1 MCADFGM
8 ERLSVNT
15 PDVTATDSW
24 PVERRRR
31 ARTKVST
38 PAYASFNGAN
48 ALDLHEI
55 LDLNEAGFAAQAPP
69 SIDLKQIVS
78 LRLVLSET
86 ETPIAAHGR
95 IVWSDR
101 GRIGVELETLPPEDL
116 QHLQRWLFLNAMN
129 TAGDEQHAGTVAA
142 SAIEE
147 PSVLADHSSLLN
159 AFEAVRREVLSLALE
174 PDAALRLVAERT
186 IAFTTATGCAVAV
199 LDGDAMVC
207 RASAGN
213 DAPPLGATFHAGSGF
228 SGECVRRKT
237 MLRCDDAETDPHVD
251 RESCRALGIR
261 SMLAVPLV
269 SGDSVV
275 GLIEVFSPKHDAFRD
290 RDEEVLTRMAEF
302 ALVIVEPAHE
312 TTADSTTSI
321 PFAENLKPDVHRFHF
336 QKAHA
341 IILVVAFALAAL
353 ILGYLLAQRLFSPA
367 PKTVSNAALTTPATP
382 QPVALKN
389 APAASSQATTLDQ
402 LRVAAERGD
411 ASAQFGLGAHYAIGD
426 GVKLDNVEAA
436 RWFSK
441 AAEQGHVIAQDTL
454 GAYYWAGRGV
464 PKDLRKA
471 YFWSL
476 LGRAGNNETSKYRV
490 AALNALLPRDQIEA
504 ARLEAE
510 QWIRLHPP
518 ATPSHNQ

>member
-1 MCADFGM
+1 M
-8 ERLSVNT
+8 EPLRVNT
-15 PDVTATDSW
+15 SGITATDTW
-24 PVERRRR
+24 PAERRRR
-31 ARTKVST
+31 ARNRIFT

-55 LDLNEAGFAAQAPP
+55 LDLSEDGFAAQAPP
-69 SIDLKQIVS
+69 TIDFNQRVS

-86 ETPIAAHGR
+86 ESPVSAHGR
-95 IVWSDR
+95 VVWSDR
-101 GRIGVELETLPPEDL
+101 GRIGIELETLPPEDL

-129 TAGDEQHAGTVAA
+129 AAGDAAGNEEHPRAV
-142 SAIEE
+142 SSVEE

-186 IAFTTATGCAVAV
+186 VAFTGASGCAVAV
-199 LDGDAMVC
+199 LAGDTMIC
-207 RASAGN
+207 RASSGD
-213 DAPPLGATFHAGSGF
+213 DAPPIGATFHSGSGF
-228 SGECVRRKT
+228 SGECVRRAA
-237 MLRCDDAETDPHVD
+237 MLRCDDAEIDPHVD
-251 RESCRALGIR
+251 QQSCRALGIR
-261 SMLAVPLV
+261 SILAAPLL
-269 SGDSVV
+269 SGDSVI
-275 GLIEVFSPKHDAFRD
+275 GLVEVFSPKHSAFRD

-302 ALVIVEPAHE
+302 ALAIVEPAQD
-312 TTADSTTSI
+312 TTATHATSF
-321 PFAENLKPDVHRFHF
+321 PFSDTLNPDARKFPLRKSHV
-336 QKAHA
+336 
-341 IILVVAFALAAL
+341 ILLVAALALAAW
-353 ILGYLLAQRLFSPA
+353 ILGYLLAPWLQRLFTNS
-367 PKTVSNAALTTPATP
+367 PKTPSKATLTTPAAP
-382 QPVALKN
+382 QPVALKGTPG
-389 APAASSQATTLDQ
+389 PAVGQATTLDQ
-402 LRVAAERGD
+402 LRSTAERGD

-490 AALNALLPRDQIEA
+490 VALNALLPRDQIEG
-504 ARLEAE
+504 ARQEAE

-518 ATPSHNQ
+518 ATPSHNP

>member
-1 MCADFGM
+1 
-8 ERLSVNT
+8 
-15 PDVTATDSW
+15 
-24 PVERRRR
+24 
-31 ARTKVST
+31 
-38 PAYASFNGAN
+38 
-48 ALDLHEI
+48 
-55 LDLNEAGFAAQAPP
+55 
-69 SIDLKQIVS
+69 
-78 LRLVLSET
+78 
-86 ETPIAAHGR
+86 
-95 IVWSDR
+95 
-101 GRIGVELETLPPEDL
+101 
-116 QHLQRWLFLNAMN
+116 
-129 TAGDEQHAGTVAA
+129 
-142 SAIEE
+142 
-147 PSVLADHSSLLN
+147 
-159 AFEAVRREVLSLALE
+159 
-174 PDAALRLVAERT
+174 
-186 IAFTTATGCAVAV
+186 
-199 LDGDAMVC
+199 
-207 RASAGN
+207 
-213 DAPPLGATFHAGSGF
+213 
-228 SGECVRRKT
+228 

-251 RESCRALGIR
+251 RESCHALGIR
-261 SMLAVPLV
+261 SILAVPLI
-269 SGDSVV
+269 SGDSVI

-312 TTADSTTSI
+312 TTADSTTSF
-321 PFAENLKPDVHRFHF
+321 PFGESPKPRARMFPLRRVHV
-336 QKAHA
+336 
-341 IILVVAFALAAL
+341 IMLVVALALAAW
-353 ILGYLLAQRLFSPA
+353 ILGYLLAPWLQRLFSTS
-367 PKTVSNAALTTPATP
+367 PKTVSNAALTTTATP

>member
-1 MCADFGM
+1 M
-8 ERLSVNT
+8 EQLRVNT
-15 PDVTATDSW
+15 PDVTATETW
-24 PVERRRR
+24 PAERRRR
-31 ARTKVST
+31 ARTKIFT

-55 LDLNEAGFAAQAPP
+55 LDLNEDGFAAQAPP
-69 SIDLKQIVS
+69 SIDLNQTVS

-101 GRIGVELETLPPEDL
+101 GRIGIELEPLPPGDL

-129 TAGDEQHAGTVAA
+129 TSGDEQHAGTVAA
-142 SAIEE
+142 PSVEE

-186 IAFTTATGCAVAV
+186 IAFTSATGCAVAV
-199 LDGDAMVC
+199 LDGDTMVC
-207 RASAGN
+207 RATAGD

-251 RESCRALGIR
+251 RDSCRALGIR

-269 SGDSVV
+269 SGDSVI

-302 ALVIVEPAHE
+302 ALAIIEPAHPV
-312 TTADSTTSI
+312 STEPLPSF
-321 PFAENLKPDVHRFHF
+321 PFAESLNQDVYRFHF
-336 QKAHA
+336 RKVHA
-341 IILVVAFALAAL
+341 IILVVALALAAS
-353 ILGYLLAQRLFSPA
+353 ILGYFLAQRLFSPA
-367 PKTVSNAALTTPATP
+367 SKTVSNAALTPPATP

-389 APAASSQATTLDQ
+389 APAAASSQASTLDQ

-490 AALNALLPRDQIEA
+490 AALNALLPRDQIEG
-504 ARLEAE
+504 ARQEAE